1 MCVFVRPVPE
11 GAREGSTFN
20 PSRRRRET
28 VSEGEFVLTVCLFKF
43 LCAQWKPEYFRVAM
57 VILRRTPLLRY
68 LLLAAM
74 LALFLF
80 VSSLWLPQGGVRD
93 CGSTW
98 QPCIRSYQQTPE
110 PSLAPEDFLQEDE
123 PTLITKE
130 CPGQKFQV
138 RELLLHLRSSLSDQ
152 EDDDVLLEPYLQSWD
167 QLLNFMESLGT
178 MVSLFSMKVNEKVVQ
193 IRALS
198 LKHSAD
204 VYQGQ
209 TPPSFGLKTGVRL
222 RTHIKH
228 ALAHKQSWFEVSLY
242 LCFLEAY
249 RSVRSMVEAELR
261 AGVVDFSRHTDS
273 GCRTLLR
280 LHRSLLWLQLM
291 LEGLSEGPDA
301 EGQYRTPGEL
311 SRDAYHVAL
320 APHHPWVLRQAAE
333 FAFLALPDRQYFLQ
347 LVCVQNQ
354 REATPV
360 LRVIIHAL
368 MLVHTR
374 TQRILDE
381 HNMLELP

>member
-20 PSRRRRET
+20 PSRRRRAT
-28 VSEGEFVLTVCLFKF
+28 VSEGEFVLTVCLFSF
-43 LCAQWKPEYFRVAM
+43 LCAQWKREYFRVAM

-93 CGSTW
+93 CGSSW

-110 PSLAPEDFLQEDE
+110 PPLAPGDFLQEDE
-123 PTLITKE
+123 PTLLTKE

-138 RELLLHLRSSLSDQ
+138 RELLLHLRSSLSDE

-209 TPPSFGLKTGVRL
+209 TPPSFGLKTG
-222 RTHIKH
+222 
-228 ALAHKQSWFEVSLY
+228 
-242 LCFLEAY
+242 AY
-249 RSVRSMVEAELR
+249 RSVRSMVEAELK

-280 LHRSLLWLQLM
+280 LHRSLLWLKLM

-301 EGQYRTPGEL
+301 DGQYKTPGEL
-311 SRDAYHVAL
+311 SRDAYQVAL

-354 REATPV
+354 SEATPV

-374 TQRILDE
+374 TQRILEE